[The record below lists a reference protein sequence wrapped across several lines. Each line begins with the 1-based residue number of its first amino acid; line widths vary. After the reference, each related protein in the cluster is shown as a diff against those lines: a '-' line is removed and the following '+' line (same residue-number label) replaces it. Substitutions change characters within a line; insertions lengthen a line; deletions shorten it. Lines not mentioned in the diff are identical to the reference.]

1 VFVVQNGRADSNSH
15 RARFDIIAD
24 ILTAS
29 SGGVRKTFL
38 MYHCNLSFSQ
48 LKVYSPFLLTKGLV
62 RLVGDGGSNPSLFEV
77 TDKGREFLRAYK
89 GLVALMT

>member
-1 VFVVQNGRADSNSH
+1 VFVVQNGRVDSNSH

-48 LKVYSPFLLTKGLV
+48 LKVYSRFLLNKGLM
-62 RLVGDGGSNPSLFEV
+62 RMVGDGGSDPSLFEV
-77 TDKGREFLRAYK
+77 TDKGREFLRAYE

>member
-24 ILTAS
+24 ILVAS
-29 SGGVRKTFL
+29 CGGVRKTYL

-48 LKVYSPFLLTKGLV
+48 LKVYSRFLLNKGLV
-62 RLVGDGGSNPSLFEV
+62 RMVGDGDSDPALFEV

>member
-1 VFVVQNGRADSNSH
+1 VFVVQNGRVDSNSH

-29 SGGVRKTFL
+29 GGGVRKTFL
-38 MYHCNLSFSQ
+38 MYQCNLSFSQ
-48 LKVYSPFLLTKGLV
+48 LKVYSRFLLNRGLM
-62 RLVGDGGSNPSLFEV
+62 RLVGDGGSDPSLFEV

>member
-1 VFVVQNGRADSNSH
+1 MFVVQNGRADSNSH

-62 RLVGDGGSNPSLFEV
+62 RLVGDGGSDPSLFEV
-77 TDKGREFLRAYK
+77 TDRGREFLRAYK